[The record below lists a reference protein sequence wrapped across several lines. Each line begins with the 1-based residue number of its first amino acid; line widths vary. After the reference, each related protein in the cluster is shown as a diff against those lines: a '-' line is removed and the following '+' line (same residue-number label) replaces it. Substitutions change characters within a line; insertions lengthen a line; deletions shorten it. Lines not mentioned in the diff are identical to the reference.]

1 VNPGYA
7 VALDSTGDVFLSS
20 RPSRQRLRRASW
32 TSWAET
38 GKPPPPRSGRGA
50 RDDEHEHQVAL
61 IAWREVLREIY
72 PEVGLLFAIPNGG
85 LRRPRTAG
93 RLKAEGAQD
102 GVPDLL
108 LPVVRGEHHGLFIE
122 MKSPTG
128 RLSPRQHWWAKAL
141 TKAGHRVEMAR
152 GWPAACALI
161 VAYLGL
167 PESLVPPDGAPPR
180 QASQI
185 SALLLAGQRRTR

>member
-1 VNPGYA
+1 

-20 RPSRQRLRRASW
+20 RPSRQRIRRAAW
-32 TSWAET
+32 TNWAET
-38 GKPPPPRSGRGA
+38 GKPPPSGSGKAA

-61 IAWREVLREIY
+61 IAWREVVAEVY

-93 RLKAEGAQD
+93 RLKAEGARD

-108 LPVVRGEHHGLFIE
+108 LPVARGGHHGLFIE

-128 RLSPRQHWWAKAL
+128 RLSPRQRWWANAL
-141 TKAGHRVEMAR
+141 GEAGHRVEVAR
-152 GWPAACALI
+152 GWPMACALI
-161 VAYLGL
+161 VDYLGL
-167 PESLVPPDGAPPR
+167 PDRLVPPDGAPPR

-185 SALLLAGQRRTR
+185 SGLLLAGRRRSR

>member
-1 VNPGYA
+1 MSP
-7 VALDSTGDVFLSS
+7 
-20 RPSRQRLRRASW
+20 RPSRQRVRRAAW

-38 GKPPPPRSGRGA
+38 GTPPAAASKRQS
-50 RDDEHEHQVAL
+50 RDEEHEHQVAL
-61 IAWREVLREIY
+61 IAWREVLREAY

-93 RLKAEGAQD
+93 RLKAEGARD

-108 LPVVRGEHHGLFIE
+108 LPVARDGYHGLFIE

-128 RLSPRQHWWAKAL
+128 RLSPRQRWWAEAL
-141 TKAGHRVEMAR
+141 TETGHRVEVAR

-161 VAYLGL
+161 VDYLGL
-167 PESLVPPDGAPPR
+167 PAGLVPPDGAPPR
-180 QASQI
+180 QAGQI
-185 SALLLAGQRRTR
+185 AGLLLAGQRGTRSG

>member
-1 VNPGYA
+1 M
-7 VALDSTGDVFLSS
+7 SH
-20 RPSRQRLRRASW
+20 RPTRQRARRAAW
-32 TSWAET
+32 TSWTET
-38 GKPPPPRSGRGA
+38 GKPPASGSRKA
-50 RDDEHEHQVAL
+50 RDEEHEHQVAL
-61 IAWREVLREIY
+61 IAWREVLREVY

-108 LPVVRGEHHGLFIE
+108 LPVARAGHYGLFIE

-128 RLSPRQHWWAKAL
+128 RLSMRQRWWAETL
-141 TKAGHRVEMAR
+141 TAAGHRVEVAR

-161 VAYLGL
+161 VDYLGL
-167 PESLVPPDGAPPR
+167 PTGLIPPDGASPR
-180 QASQI
+180 QAGQI
-185 SALLLAGQRRTR
+185 SSLLLAGQRRARSG